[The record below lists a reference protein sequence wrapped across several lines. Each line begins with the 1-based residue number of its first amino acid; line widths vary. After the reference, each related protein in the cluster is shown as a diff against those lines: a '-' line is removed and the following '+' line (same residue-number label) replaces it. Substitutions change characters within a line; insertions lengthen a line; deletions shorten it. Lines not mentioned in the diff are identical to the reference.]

1 MKFHTDLIQGS
12 DAWHQLRASHFT
24 ASEAAAML
32 GLSKYQTRSQ
42 LLHQKATG
50 ETEEVTPAKEKLFS
64 EGHRLE
70 EMARPIAEAYIGEE
84 LFPATITNEIEGLPM
99 LASMDG
105 ITMLGDKGFE
115 HKMTNAELMSLVN
128 NGEVPE
134 THWPQ
139 LEQQILVAG
148 TDAILFVVSDGTEE
162 NRAQCWYESVPE
174 RRKRVIAGW
183 KQFQEDLANYTPEA
197 KAEAVEAEPV
207 RDLPAINYKMNGL
220 ALESNLE
227 AYKQAALELVEL
239 SKAPLESDQDFA
251 NAEARQKVFSKAE
264 SDIKDACD
272 RVMGEID
279 SIDAFVKDMR
289 FIAENIR
296 QARLAEGKQIKARK
310 DEIRAEIMSQANA
323 DIIAAKNEAENKIN
337 ANLPALS
344 VNIANAMKGKRTIDS
359 LKDAAAGEVAQA
371 KIEIAEYRSIAMD
384 NMALLAD
391 NLEHRFLFND
401 WQQIAF
407 KAADDFKALVKS
419 RIADHK
425 EREAK
430 RQEEERARI
439 RAEEEA
445 KAKREAEAKLRAEE
459 AAKRKAE
466 QERQAAEQAAKRE
479 QEIQEQQAAAA
490 KAQAEVDKQSKQEVT
505 ANEAPEVESEPE
517 AKPAQYLG
525 HPNSKKPDTSKRKL
539 SIIEINGIINFVSS
553 ITSAEDSPFAE
564 ELARRAD
571 DYIQKHSS
579 EAA

>member
-1 MKFHTDLIQGS
+1 MKFHTDIVQGS
-12 DAWHQLRASHFT
+12 AQWHELRANYFT
-24 ASEAAAML
+24 ASEAAVML

-50 ETEEVTPAKEKLFS
+50 ETEEVTPAKQKIFDR
-64 EGHRLE
+64 GHEVE
-70 EMARPIAEAYIGEE
+70 ELARPIAEAYIGDE
-84 LFPATITNEIEGLPM
+84 LFPATISNEIDGLPL

-115 HKMTNAELMSLVN
+115 HKMNNAELMALVN
-128 NGEVPE
+128 AGEVPD

-139 LEQQILVAG
+139 LEHQMLVSGAEK
-148 TDAILFVVSDGTEE
+148 ILFVVSDGTEE

-174 RRKRVIAGW
+174 RRKQLISGW
-183 KQFQEDLANYTPEA
+183 KQFQEDLANYVPEE
-197 KAEAVEAEPV
+197 KTEVVEADPV
-207 RDLPAINYKMNGL
+207 RELPAINYKMNGL

-227 AYKQAALELVEL
+227 AYKQAALVLVEQ
-239 SKAPLESDQDFA
+239 SQKPLESDQDFA

-359 LKDAAAGEVAQA
+359 LKDAAAGEVARA
-371 KIEIAEYRSIAMD
+371 KIEINEYVELAMG
-384 NMALLAD
+384 NALFLSTQAQGYD
-391 NLEHRFLFND
+391 FLFND
-401 WQQIAF
+401 WPQIAF
-407 KAADDFKALVKS
+407 KATDDFKALVKS

-430 RQEEERARI
+430 REEEQRARI

-466 QERQAAEQAAKRE
+466 QERQV
-479 QEIQEQQAAAA
+479 EQQASAT
-490 KAQAEVDKQSKQEVT
+490 KAQAEVDKQSKQEFKS
-505 ANEAPEVESEPE
+505 NEAPEVKGEPQTQ
-517 AKPAQYLG
+517 PAQYLG

-539 SIIEINGIINFVSS
+539 SMIEINGIINFVSS
-553 ITSAEDSPFAE
+553 ITSSEETPFSE

-571 DYIQKHSS
+571 DYIQQHSS

>member
-1 MKFHTDLIQGS
+1 MQHINVTQGS
-12 DAWHQLRASHFT
+12 AEWLALRKGFFT
-24 ASEAAAML
+24 ASEAPMMM
-32 GLSKYQTRSQ
+32 GDHKNISRNQ
-42 LLHQKATG
+42 LLDAKKGWTTIVDDYLQRLFDKGHA
-50 ETEEVTPAKEKLFS
+50 TEEASRPLAGEDLKED
-64 EGHRLE
+64 
-70 EMARPIAEAYIGEE
+70 
-84 LFPATITNEIEGLPM
+84 LFPVTGTLEVEGLPL
-99 LASMDG
+99 LASFDG
-105 ITMLGDKGFE
+105 LTMFDDVCFE
-115 HKMTNAELMSLVN
+115 HKLFNKTLAENVLN
-128 NGEVPE
+128 NVLEP
-134 THWPQ
+134 HYYWQ
-139 LEQQILVAG
+139 LEQQLLVSGA
-148 TDAILFVVSDGTEE
+148 DKCYFVTSDGTR
-162 NRAQCWYESVPE
+162 NNWQSMYYESIPE
-174 RRKRVIAGW
+174 RREALIKGW
-183 KQFQEDLANYTPEA
+183 KQFAIDLENHEPQP
-197 KAEAVEAEPV
+197 KAEKVKSESV

-227 AYKQAALELVEL
+227 AYKQAALVLVEQ
-239 SKAPLESDQDFA
+239 SQNPLESDQDFA

-310 DEIRAEIMSQANA
+310 EEIRAEIMFAANA
-323 DIIAAKNEAENKIN
+323 EIIAAKNEAENKIN

-359 LKDAAAGEVAQA
+359 LKDAAAGEVARA
-371 KIEIAEYRSIAMD
+371 KIEISSYRDSAMENMLVIAD
-384 NMALLAD
+384 
-391 NLEHRFLFND
+391 HREFDFLFSD

-407 KAADDFKALVKS
+407 KATDDFKALVKS

-459 AAKRKAE
+459 AAKADTV
-466 QERQAAEQAAKRE
+466 
-479 QEIQEQQAAAA
+479 EQQAR
-490 KAQAEVDKQSKQEVT
+490 
-505 ANEAPEVESEPE
+505 ESEDEVQAPVKQE

-539 SIIEINGIINFVSS
+539 SMMEINGIINFVSS

-571 DYIQKHSS
+571 DYIQQHSS

>member
-50 ETEEVTPAKEKLFS
+50 ETEEVTPAKQKLFDK
-64 EGHRLE
+64 GHQVE
-70 EMARPIAEAYIGEE
+70 ELARPIAEAYIGEE

-139 LEQQILVAG
+139 LEHQILVSG
-148 TDAILFVVSDGTEE
+148 VDAILFVVSDGTEE

-174 RRKRVIAGW
+174 RRKQVIAGW
-183 KQFQEDLANYTPEA
+183 KQFSEDLANYVPEE
-197 KAEAVEAEPV
+197 KAEVVEAEPV
-207 RDLPAINYKMNGL
+207 RDLPAIRYEMNGL
-220 ALESNLE
+220 ELVSNLDE
-227 AYKQAALELVEL
+227 YKRDADFLLEQA
-239 SKAPLESDQDFA
+239 KQPIESDQDFA
-251 NAEARQKVFSKAE
+251 NADLKCKVFKNAE
-264 SDIKDACD
+264 
-272 RVMGEID
+272 GELDQICERALSEVG
-279 SIDAFVKDMR
+279 SIDKFVKDVR
-289 FIAENIR
+289 YIREQIR
-296 QARLAEGKQIKARK
+296 QSRLSLEKQVKASK
-310 DEIRAEIMSQANA
+310 DEKRAEIMSSANA
-323 DIIAAKNEAENKIN
+323 EIIAAKNEAENKIN

-359 LKDAAAGEVAQA
+359 LKDAAAGEVAKA
-371 KIEIAEYRSIAMD
+371 KIEINEFVELAMG
-384 NMALLAD
+384 NALCLSTQGQD
-391 NLEHRFLFND
+391 YEFLFND

-407 KAADDFKALVKS
+407 KATEDFKALVKS

-459 AAKRKAE
+459 AAKADMV
-466 QERQAAEQAAKRE
+466 
-479 QEIQEQQAAAA
+479 EQQAR
-490 KAQAEVDKQSKQEVT
+490 
-505 ANEAPEVESEPE
+505 ESEDEVQAPIKQE
-517 AKPAQYLG
+517 AKPTQYLG

-539 SIIEINGIINFVSS
+539 SMMEINGIINFVSS
-553 ITSAEDSPFAE
+553 ITASEETPFSE

-571 DYIQKHSS
+571 DYIQQHSS

>member
-1 MKFHTDLIQGS
+1 MRVIHSGIIQGS
-12 DAWHQLRASHFT
+12 DTWHELRASVDGT
-24 ASEAAAML
+24 ASEASAML
-32 GLSKYQTRSQ
+32 GLSKYMSRSE
-42 LLHQKATG
+42 LLRQKATG
-50 ETEEVTPAKEKLFS
+50 EVEEVTPAKQKIFAR
-64 EGHRLE
+64 GHEVE
-70 EMARPIAEAYIGEE
+70 EMARPVAEKFIGEE
-84 LFPATITNEIEGLPM
+84 LYPATITNEIEGLHL

-105 ITMLGDKGFE
+105 MTMMGDIGWE
-115 HKMTNAELMSLVN
+115 HKLIAKELAESVN
-128 NGEVPE
+128 NGIVPD

-139 LEQQILVAG
+139 LEHQMLVSGA
-148 TDAILFVVSDGTEE
+148 DKILFVVSDGTEE

-174 RRKRVIAGW
+174 RRQQVIAGW
-183 KQFQEDLANYTPEA
+183 KQFQEDLANYVPEE
-197 KAEAVEAEPV
+197 KAEVVEAAPV

-227 AYKQAALELVEL
+227 AYKQAAMNLVEL
-239 SKAPLESDQDFA
+239 SKAPLKSDQDFA
-251 NAEARQKVFSKAE
+251 NAEARQKVFTKAE
-264 SDIKDACD
+264 KDIAAACD

-289 FIAENIR
+289 FIAEQIR

-371 KIEIAEYRSIAMD
+371 KIEIAEYRDTAME
-384 NMALLAD
+384 NMLVIAD
-391 NLEHRFLFND
+391 NREFDFLFSD

-407 KAADDFKALVKS
+407 KAPDDFKALVTS
-419 RIADHK
+419 RIAEHK

-466 QERQAAEQAAKRE
+466 QEANTNEQ
-479 QEIQEQQAAAA
+479 
-490 KAQAEVDKQSKQEVT
+490 
-505 ANEAPEVESEPE
+505 EAPEVESEPE

-539 SIIEINGIINFVSS
+539 SMLEINGVVNFVSS

-571 DYIQKHSS
+571 DYIQQHSS

>member
-1 MKFHTDLIQGS
+1 MKILDLAQGTKE
-12 DAWHQLRASHFT
+12 WLECRAKYFT
-24 ASEAAAML
+24 ASEAPAMM
-32 GLSKYQTRSQ
+32 GEHKNISRTN
-42 LLHQKATG
+42 LLDHKKGWTSIVDDY
-50 ETEEVTPAKEKLFS
+50 TLKLF
-64 EGHRLE
+64 ERGHETE
-70 EMARPIAEAYIGEE
+70 EMARPIASQVIGEP
-84 LFPATITNEIEGLPM
+84 LKPAVAIDDESTY
-99 LASMDG
+99 LASFDG
-105 ITMLGDKGFE
+105 ITMFEDILFE
-115 HKMTNAELMSLVN
+115 HKLWNKTLAENVLN
-128 NGEVPE
+128 NVLEP
-134 THWPQ
+134 HYYWQ
-139 LEQQILVAG
+139 LEHQLLVSGAERV
-148 TDAILFVVSDGTEE
+148 LFVTSDGTA
-162 NRAQCWYESVPE
+162 NNFQHMFYESVPE
-174 RRKRVIAGW
+174 RREKLLKGW
-183 KQFQEDLANYTPEA
+183 AQFSKDLMAHTPEA
-197 KAEAVEAEPV
+197 KSEKVKAEKA
-207 RDLPAINYKMNGL
+207 DISLPAINYKMNGL

-227 AYKQAALELVEL
+227 AYKQAALVLVEQ
-239 SKAPLESDQDFA
+239 SQKPLESDQDFA

-264 SDIKDACD
+264 GDIKDACD

-310 DEIRAEIMSQANA
+310 EEIRAEIMSKANA

-359 LKDAAAGEVAQA
+359 LKDAAAGEVARA
-371 KIEIAEYRSIAMD
+371 KIEISSYRDSAMENMLVIAD
-384 NMALLAD
+384 
-391 NLEHRFLFND
+391 HREFDFLFSD

-430 RQEEERARI
+430 REEEQRARI

-445 KAKREAEAKLRAEE
+445 KAKREAKAKLRAEE
-459 AAKRKAE
+459 DAKRKAE
-466 QERQAAEQAAKRE
+466 QERKEAEQSAKRE
-479 QEIQEQQAAAA
+479 QEIREQQASAA

-505 ANEAPEVESEPE
+505 TNEAPEVECEPE

-539 SIIEINGIINFVSS
+539 SIMEINGIINFVSS
-553 ITSAEDSPFAE
+553 ITASEDSPFAE
-564 ELARRAD
+564 ELQRRAD
-571 DYIQKHSS
+571 DYIQQHSS

>member
-1 MKFHTDLIQGS
+1 MNHLNVRQGTPE
-12 DAWHQLRASHFT
+12 WLEIRKSHFT
-24 ASEAAAML
+24 ASECAAAL

-42 LLHQKATG
+42 LLQQKFSG
-50 ETEEVTPAKEKLFS
+50 EHEELSTAQKEIFRK
-64 EGHRLE
+64 GHAAE
-70 EMARPIAEAYIGEE
+70 DGARPLVEEFLKEE
-84 LFPATITNEIEGLPM
+84 LFPVTITNEIESLPL

-105 ITMLGDKGFE
+105 LTMLGEQGWENKLLN
-115 HKMTNAELMSLVN
+115 KSLVEAIKA
-128 NGEVPE
+128 GEIPD

-139 LEQQILVAG
+139 LEHQMIVSGAERIYF
-148 TDAILFVVSDGTEE
+148 TTSDGTRE
-162 NRAQCWYESVPE
+162 NTYGIQYESVPD
-174 RRKRVIAGW
+174 RRQQVIAGW
-183 KQFQEDLANYTPEA
+183 KQFADDLATYTPET
-197 KAEAVEAEPV
+197 KAEVVEAEPV

-220 ALESNLE
+220 ALESNLN
-227 AYKQAALELVEL
+227 AYKQAAMDLVEL

-251 NAEARQKVFSKAE
+251 NAEARQKVFTKAE

-359 LKDAAAGEVAQA
+359 LKDAAAGEVANA
-371 KIEIAEYRSIAMD
+371 KIEINEYVELAMG
-384 NMALLAD
+384 NALCLSTQAQGYD
-391 NLEHRFLFND
+391 FLFND

-407 KAADDFKALVKS
+407 KAIDDFKALVKS

-430 RQEEERARI
+430 RQEEQRARI

-466 QERQAAEQAAKRE
+466 QAAATKTQAEAEQ
-479 QEIQEQQAAAA
+479 Q
-490 KAQAEVDKQSKQEVT
+490 QEVT
-505 ANEAPEVESEPE
+505 ANEQEAPATQSQQE

-539 SIIEINGIINFVSS
+539 SMMEVNGIINFVSS
-553 ITSAEDSPFAE
+553 ITSAEDSPFSE
-564 ELARRAD
+564 ELQRRAD
-571 DYIQKHSS
+571 DYIQQHSS

>member
-50 ETEEVTPAKEKLFS
+50 ETEEVTPVKQKLFDK
-64 EGHRLE
+64 GHQVE
-70 EMARPIAEAYIGEE
+70 ELARPIAEAYIGDE
-84 LFPATITNEIEGLPM
+84 LFPATISNEIDGLPL

-174 RRKRVIAGW
+174 RRKQLIAGW
-183 KQFQEDLANYTPEA
+183 KQFQEDLANYVPEA
-197 KAEAVEAEPV
+197 KAELVEAEPV
-207 RDLPAINYKMNGL
+207 KDLPALRYTMDGL
-220 ALESNLE
+220 SLSSNLAQFEQE
-227 AYKQAALELVEL
+227 AKAQIEEA
-239 SKAPLESDQDFA
+239 SKPLECDQDFA
-251 NAEARQKVFSKAE
+251 NAESRQKIFTKAE
-264 SDIKDACD
+264 KACD
-272 RVMGEID
+272 EICDRALGEIG
-279 SIDAFVKDMR
+279 SIDDFVKSVRHLKEQM
-289 FIAENIR
+289 R

-359 LKDAAAGEVAQA
+359 LKDAAAGEVARA
-371 KIEIAEYRSIAMD
+371 KIEINECVELAMGNSLCLSTQGQD
-384 NMALLAD
+384 Y
-391 NLEHRFLFND
+391 EFLFND

-407 KAADDFKALVKS
+407 KATEDFKALVKS

-459 AAKRKAE
+459 AAKADMV
-466 QERQAAEQAAKRE
+466 
-479 QEIQEQQAAAA
+479 EQQAR
-490 KAQAEVDKQSKQEVT
+490 
-505 ANEAPEVESEPE
+505 ESEDEVQAPIKQE
-517 AKPAQYLG
+517 AKPTQYLG

-539 SIIEINGIINFVSS
+539 SMMEINGIINFVSS
-553 ITSAEDSPFAE
+553 ITSAEDSPFSE

-571 DYIQKHSS
+571 DYIQQHSS

>member
-1 MKFHTDLIQGS
+1 MEYINVIQGS
-12 DAWHQLRASHFT
+12 EAWKKLRKSHFT
-24 ASEAAAML
+24 ASECAAAL

-42 LLHQKATG
+42 LLQQKFSG
-50 ETEEVTPAKEKLFS
+50 ESEEVSAAQQALFRK
-64 EGHRLE
+64 GHDAE
-70 EMARPIAEAYIGEE
+70 DAARPLVEEILKEE
-84 LFPATITNEIEGLPM
+84 LFPVTITNEIESLPL

-105 ITMLGDKGFE
+105 LTMLGEQGWENKLLNKSLAE
-115 HKMTNAELMSLVN
+115 AINA
-128 NGEVPE
+128 GEIPD

-139 LEQQILVAG
+139 LEHQMLVSGAERIYF
-148 TDAILFVVSDGTEE
+148 TTSDGTQE
-162 NRAQCWYESVPE
+162 NTFGIQYESVPA
-174 RRKRVIAGW
+174 RRKQVIEGW
-183 KQFQEDLANYTPEA
+183 KQFKIDLENYVPEV
-197 KAEAVEAEPV
+197 KVEAVEAEPV

-220 ALESNLE
+220 ALESNLN
-227 AYKQAALELVEL
+227 AYKQAAMDLVEL

-251 NAEARQKVFSKAE
+251 NAEARQKVFTKAE
-264 SDIKDACD
+264 KDIAAACD

-289 FIAENIR
+289 FIAEQIR

-359 LKDAAAGEVAQA
+359 LKDAAAGEVANA
-371 KIEIAEYRSIAMD
+371 KIEINEYVELAMG
-384 NMALLAD
+384 NALCLSTQGQD
-391 NLEHRFLFND
+391 YEFLFND

-407 KAADDFKALVKS
+407 KAIDDFKALVKS

-430 RQEEERARI
+430 HQEEERARI

-459 AAKRKAE
+459 AAKADMV
-466 QERQAAEQAAKRE
+466 
-479 QEIQEQQAAAA
+479 EQQAR
-490 KAQAEVDKQSKQEVT
+490 
-505 ANEAPEVESEPE
+505 ESEDEVQTPVKQE

-525 HPNSKKPDTSKRKL
+525 HPNSKKPDTAKRKL
-539 SIIEINGIINFVSS
+539 NMMEINGIINFVSS
-553 ITSAEDSPFAE
+553 ITASEETPFSE
-564 ELARRAD
+564 ELQRRAD
-571 DYIQKHSS
+571 DYIQQHSS

>member
-1 MKFHTDLIQGS
+1 MKFHTDLVQGS
-12 DAWHQLRASHFT
+12 QEWHQLRANYFT

-220 ALESNLE
+220 ALESNLN
-227 AYKQAALELVEL
+227 AYKQAAMDLVEL

-251 NAEARQKVFSKAE
+251 NAEARQKVFTKAE
-264 SDIKDACD
+264 KDIAAACD

-289 FIAENIR
+289 FIAEQIR

-359 LKDAAAGEVAQA
+359 LKDAAAGEVAKA
-371 KIEIAEYRSIAMD
+371 KIEINEFVELTMG
-384 NMALLAD
+384 NALCLSTQGQGY
-391 NLEHRFLFND
+391 EFLFND

-407 KAADDFKALVKS
+407 KATDDFKALVTS
-419 RIADHK
+419 RIAEHK

-430 RQEEERARI
+430 RQEAERARI

-459 AAKRKAE
+459 TAKADMV
-466 QERQAAEQAAKRE
+466 
-479 QEIQEQQAAAA
+479 EQQARESEDEVQ
-490 KAQAEVDKQSKQEVT
+490 AQPKQET
-505 ANEAPEVESEPE
+505 Q
-517 AKPAQYLG
+517 PAQYLG

-539 SIIEINGIINFVSS
+539 SMMEINGIVNFVSA

-571 DYIQKHSS
+571 DYIQQHSS